1 MSPLHSKIIVLK
13 KSQLDLTISAAHC
26 TYNTLYIVNGLMID
40 FFKVLYVESQVA
52 S

>member
-40 FFKVLYVESQVA
+40 FFLRYYMLSLK
-52 S
+52 